1 MQHVSVRPIPN
12 YRTSALGGRLVG
24 DCASGRSGV
33 LNDKKTERKRRRR
46 QRYNSKAGQQ
56 ALGEHGAISL
66 VRWRAGKLGHS
77 QFQIRTDG

>member
-33 LNDKKTERKRRRR
+33 LNDKKLSASAGVVNATIPRQVSRRLV
-46 QRYNSKAGQQ
+46 NMGQ
-56 ALGEHGAISL
+56 SP
-66 VRWRAGKLGHS
+66 
-77 QFQIRTDG
+77 